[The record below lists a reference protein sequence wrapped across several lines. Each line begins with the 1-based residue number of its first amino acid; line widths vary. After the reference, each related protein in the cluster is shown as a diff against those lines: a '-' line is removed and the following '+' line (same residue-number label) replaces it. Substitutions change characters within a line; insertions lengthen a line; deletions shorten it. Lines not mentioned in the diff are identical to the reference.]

1 MRSLRNFLLNRAG
14 MLHQFVVGD
23 TFYGVPN
30 PEWGDALPVIDERSV
45 SLSRVLKTVGD
56 TSVYEYDFGD
66 DWRHDLVLETVIPA
80 HEDRSYD
87 LSLECD

>member
-1 MRSLRNFLLNRAG
+1 M
-14 MLHQFVVGD
+14 
-23 TFYGVPN
+23 
-30 PEWGDALPVIDERSV
+30 IDERSV
-45 SLSRVLKTVGD
+45 SLSRVLKTVGH